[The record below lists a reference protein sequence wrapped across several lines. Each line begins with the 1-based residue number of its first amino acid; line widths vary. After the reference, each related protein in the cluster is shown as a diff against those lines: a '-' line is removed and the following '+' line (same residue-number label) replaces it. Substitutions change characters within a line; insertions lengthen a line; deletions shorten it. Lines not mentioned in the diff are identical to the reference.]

1 MSSKIIPHK
10 NSHTSNSALLSVL
23 AFPALVAVGIIER
36 IEERRELNRLLNMPD
51 YQLKDI
57 GLQRHDIQ
65 RKSMEP
71 LWWRGDR

>member
-1 MSSKIIPHK
+1 MSSKTISHVPHA
-10 NSHTSNSALLSVL
+10 SNSVLLSVL
-23 AFPALVAVGIIER
+23 GYPALVAVSIIER
-36 IEERRELNRLLNMPD
+36 LEQRRELNRLLSMPD

-71 LWWRGDR
+71 LWWRVDR